1 MSAKIEDISFSI
13 TTTSSNPPQEGFN
26 NMANKVMDKL
36 AEICVGSEYNSTEHK
51 LTYYGHE
58 ITCVG
63 SGGSDELKE
72 IILSIK
78 IKNISDSVINDL
90 SMTGNYS
97 YTTVSS
103 GDSTSLIWSFS
114 TRMSLL
120 TDNDNF
126 FVNFSSHKYDLF
138 RSDTLFGNCKVGENN
153 YLCYSN
159 DTYQAILCDQAG
171 NRVYITDKSGLN
183 NYLAYVVLEDDQMD
197 AGKIVYIDALL
208 FDMNNIVAG
217 VSTHSIISIT
227 ATGLSSNTFINVN
240 GKLYHILNGSGTK
253 WIGLCAGDAE

>member
-1 MSAKIEDISFSI
+1 MSVKIENISFSM

-63 SGGSDELKE
+63 SDDSNYIK
-72 IILSIK
+72 LSLK
-78 IKNISDSVINDL
+78 IKNISDSVINDMDL
-90 SMTGNYS
+90 SGDYS
-97 YTTVSS
+97 WTSVSHE
-103 GDSTSLIWSFS
+103 DSTSFIWSFS

-120 TDNDNF
+120 KDNDNF
-126 FVNFSSHKYDLF
+126 FVNFSSPAYSLF

-153 YLCYSN
+153 YLCYTN
-159 DTYQAILCDQAG
+159 ERYQAILCDQAG
-171 NRVYITDKSGLN
+171 NRVYITDYHGLN
-183 NYLAYVVLEDDQMD
+183 DYLAYVVVADNQMD

-208 FDMNNIVAG
+208 FDMDNIVAG
-217 VSTHSIISIT
+217 VSTHNIISIT
-227 ATGLSSNTFINVN
+227 ATGISNNTFINVN
-240 GKLYHILNGSGTK
+240 GKVYYILSGSGTK

>member
-1 MSAKIEDISFSI
+1 MSAKIENISFSI
-13 TTTSSNPPQEGFN
+13 TTPPSIPPQEGFN
-26 NMANKVMDKL
+26 NIANKVMDKL

-58 ITCVG
+58 ITCVC
-63 SGGSDELKE
+63 SDDSNKISLV
-72 IILSIK
+72 LK
-78 IKNISDSVINDL
+78 IKNISDSVINDIEM
-90 SMTGNYS
+90 SGDYS
-97 YTTVSS
+97 YTTVLHDNSAS
-103 GDSTSLIWSFS
+103 FIWSFS

-126 FVNFSSHKYDLF
+126 FVNFSAHEYALF
-138 RSDTLFGNCKVGENN
+138 SSAALFGNCKVGENN

-159 DTYQAILCDQAG
+159 DTHQAILCDQAG

-183 NYLAYVVLEDDQMD
+183 NYLPYVVLADNKLD

-208 FDMNNIVAG
+208 FDLNNIVAG
-217 VSTHSIISIT
+217 VSTHNIISIT
-227 ATGLSSNTFINVN
+227 ATGISNNTFINVN
-240 GKLYHILNGSGTK
+240 GKVYYILSGSGTK

>member
-1 MSAKIEDISFSI
+1 MSVKIENISFSI

-36 AEICVGSEYNSTEHK
+36 SEICVGSEYNSTEHK

-63 SGGSDELKE
+63 SDNSPNIKLY
-72 IILSIK
+72 LK
-78 IKNISDSVINDL
+78 IKNISDSVINDIDM
-90 SMTGNYS
+90 SGDYS
-97 YTTVSS
+97 YVNVSHE
-103 GDSTSLIWSFS
+103 GSTSFIWSFS
-114 TRMSLL
+114 TRMVLL
-120 TDNDNF
+120 KDNDNF
-126 FVNFSSHKYDLF
+126 FVNFSFSGYNLF

-153 YLCYSN
+153 YLCYTN
-159 DTYQAILCDQAG
+159 ERYQAILCDQAG
-171 NRVYITDKSGLN
+171 NRVYITDYHGLHD
-183 NYLAYVVLEDDQMD
+183 YMAYVVLADNQMD

-217 VSTHSIISIT
+217 VSTHNIISIT
-227 ATGLSSNTFINVN
+227 ATGLSKNTFINVN
-240 GKLYHILNGSGTK
+240 GKVYYILSGSGTK

>member
-1 MSAKIEDISFSI
+1 MSVKIENISFSM

-36 AEICVGSEYNSTEHK
+36 AEICVGSEYNSSEHK

-63 SGGSDELKE
+63 SVDSNTISLV
-72 IILSIK
+72 LK
-78 IKNISDSVINDL
+78 IKNISDSVTNDID
-90 SMTGNYS
+90 M
-97 YTTVSS
+97 S
-103 GDSTSLIWSFS
+103 GDYSSVNVSHEGSTSFIWSFS

-120 TDNDNF
+120 KDNDNF
-126 FVNFSSHKYDLF
+126 FVNFSSSGYKLF
-138 RSDTLFGNCKVGENN
+138 SPSELFGNCKVRENN
-153 YLCYSN
+153 YLCYTNES
-159 DTYQAILCDQAG
+159 YQAILCDQAG
-171 NRVYITDKSGLN
+171 NRVYITDYHGLN
-183 NYLAYVVLEDDQMD
+183 SYLAYVVLADNQMD

-217 VSTHSIISIT
+217 VSTHNIISIT
-227 ATGLSSNTFINVN
+227 ATGISNNTFINVN
-240 GKLYHILNGSGTK
+240 GKVYYILNGSDTK

>member
-1 MSAKIEDISFSI
+1 MSAKIEDISFSL
-13 TTTSSNPPQEGFN
+13 TTTCSNPPQEGFN

-63 SGGSDELKE
+63 SRSSDA
-72 IILSIK
+72 ILLSLK
-78 IKNISDSVINDL
+78 IKNISDSVINDIDML
-90 SMTGNYS
+90 GDYS
-97 YTTVSS
+97 YVNASHE
-103 GDSTSLIWSFS
+103 GSTSFIWSFS

-126 FVNFSSHKYDLF
+126 FVSFNCHTYNLFSPDK
-138 RSDTLFGNCKVGENN
+138 LFGNCKVGENN
-153 YLCYSN
+153 YLCYTNES
-159 DTYQAILCDQAG
+159 YQAILCDQAG
-171 NRVYITDKSGLN
+171 NRVYITDYHGLHD
-183 NYLAYVVLEDDQMD
+183 YMAYVVLADNQRD

-208 FDMNNIVAG
+208 FDLNNIVAG
-217 VSTHSIISIT
+217 VSTHNIISIT
-227 ATGLSSNTFINVN
+227 ATGLSRNTFINVN
-240 GKLYHILNGSGTK
+240 GKVYYILSGSGTK